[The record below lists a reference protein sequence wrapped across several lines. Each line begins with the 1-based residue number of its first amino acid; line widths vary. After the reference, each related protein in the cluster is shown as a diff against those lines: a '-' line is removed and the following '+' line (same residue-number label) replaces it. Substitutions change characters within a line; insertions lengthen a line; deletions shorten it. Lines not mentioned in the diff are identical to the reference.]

1 MNECALREERQL
13 MYLGMVGKPVPST
26 QKTEEGGWGSGSVV
40 ERLLPKKKKKRLRKE
55 DQKFK
60 ATLNYITRPWVWWYI
75 PLISADGS
83 LSPVYISSS
92 GQASIVRFF

>member
-1 MNECALREERQL
+1 MGIWLSGRALAP
-13 MYLGMVGKPVPST
+13 K
-26 QKTEEGGWGSGSVV
+26 
-40 ERLLPKKKKKRLRKE
+40 KKKKKRLRKE